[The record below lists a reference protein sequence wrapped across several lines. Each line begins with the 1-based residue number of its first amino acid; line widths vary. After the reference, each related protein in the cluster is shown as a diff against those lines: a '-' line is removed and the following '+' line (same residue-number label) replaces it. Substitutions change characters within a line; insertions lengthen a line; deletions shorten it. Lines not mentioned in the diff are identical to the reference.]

1 MYKKINIGVLSTA
14 NIAQKNVM
22 PAIKGLDSRFNLIG
36 IASRSS
42 DKAKHCAETF
52 TTTPYNDYK
61 ELLDDELLDAI
72 YIPLP
77 NALHYEWIKYAIK
90 KNIHILVEKSLA
102 CSLGEVT
109 ELNQLALDHD
119 VVLLEN
125 FQFRLHPQLKF
136 VKDVIDSGEIGEVRQ
151 ITSSFGF
158 PPFTDENNIR
168 YDKSLGGGA
177 LLDAGAYPIKIS
189 QELLGDDLFIGS
201 ASLSYQDDSS
211 VDIWG
216 SASLHSHKASVTSQI
231 SFGFDHFYQ
240 CKLEV
245 WGSKGIICANR
256 IFTAPP
262 GFKADI
268 EIQTESGTRIESI
281 PEANHFSEMLCYFH
295 QLIVG
300 EESKKYEYEMN
311 VTQARLI
318 SELLESCNAK

>member
-14 NIAQKNVM
+14 NIAQKNVI
-22 PAIKGLDSRFNLIG
+22 PAIKVLGSRFHLIG
-36 IASRSS
+36 VASRSP
-42 DKAKHCAETF
+42 DKAKHCAKTF

-61 ELLDDELLDAI
+61 KLLDNEALDAI

-77 NALHYEWIKYAIK
+77 NALHYEWIKYAIN

-102 CSLGEVT
+102 CSLGEVK
-109 ELNQLALDHD
+109 ELNQLAMKND
-119 VVLLEN
+119 VALLEN
-125 FQFRLHPQLKF
+125 FQFRFHPQLQFIKNI
-136 VKDVIDSGEIGEVRQ
+136 IDSGEIGEVRQ

-158 PPFTDENNIR
+158 PPFTDKNNIR

-177 LLDAGAYPIKIS
+177 LLDAGAYPIKVS
-189 QELLGDDLFIGS
+189 QELLGGDLFVGS
-201 ASLSYQDDSS
+201 ASLSYKRKLG

-216 SASLHSHKASVTSQI
+216 SASLHSHKTQVTSQI

-245 WGSKGIICANR
+245 WGSEGFIRAKR

-262 GFKADI
+262 GFQADI
-268 EIQTESGTRIESI
+268 EIQTGSGTRVEILA
-281 PEANHFSEMLCYFH
+281 EANHFSEMLCYFH

-300 EESKKYEYEMN
+300 EKSKKVEYEMN

-318 SELLESCNAK
+318 SELLESSNVK